1 MEQQLTWIQ
10 RIELMVL
17 LFLHGMA
24 LSAWFVPLGTVL
36 QGAGLGK
43 WTSFAFAASALAA
56 LMSPLFFGAMAD
68 RSVPPI
74 RVLRWVCAGAGIL
87 SIVTAYALNQG
98 LRGPS
103 IWLLIQLQALL
114 SVPTNS
120 LSGSIV
126 LARVAN
132 SHGQFGAIRAMGTAG
147 WMTGCWIVS
156 GLQLDA
162 SPKTFVLSGVLW
174 FVLSAYTLLLPPGTI
189 PSRGSSR
196 LTLRQRF
203 GLDALSLLKEHD
215 HRVIFMT
222 AALVAIPFAAFYPYT
237 PVHMKTLG
245 MQSTSAWMSL
255 GQVVEVA
262 IMFTVGSMMVDWQLK
277 RVILVGLS
285 FGFLRY
291 FLYAMDAKIPVLL
304 GVASHGLAFTFTY
317 ISTQIYLARR
327 IAPEWR
333 TRAQALLSLLVG
345 GVGNL
350 TGYLV
355 TGAWLAWCQGES
367 GVNWQQYWLGLDLLV
382 LAVLAYFAISYHG
395 QQQSNA
401 ARNPSNPT

>member
-1 MEQQLTWIQ
+1 MEQPLPWTQ
-10 RIELMVL
+10 RFELMAL

-24 LSAWFVPLGTVL
+24 LAAWFVPMGTVL
-36 QGAGLGK
+36 QACGLGA
-43 WTSFAFAASALAA
+43 WTPFAFGASAVAA

-74 RVLRWVCAGAGIL
+74 KVLRWVCLGTGLL
-87 SIVTAYALNQG
+87 SLVTAFALKQKLEG
-98 LRGPS
+98 VS

-147 WMTGCWIVS
+147 WMAGCWIVS
-156 GLQLDA
+156 GLHLDA
-162 SPKTFVLSGVLW
+162 SENTFVLSGILW
-174 FVLSAYTLLLPPGTI
+174 FVLSAYTLLLPPGVVQ
-189 PSRGSSR
+189 SSTSGR

-203 GLDALSLLKEHD
+203 GLDALSLLKDHD
-215 HRVIFMT
+215 HRVIFIT

-237 PVHMKTLG
+237 PTHMKDLG
-245 MQSTSAWMSL
+245 MERTSAWMSL
-255 GQVVEVA
+255 GQVIEVA
-262 IMFTVGSMMVDWQLK
+262 IMFTIGSVMVDWKLK
-277 RVILVGLS
+277 WVILVGLFS
-285 FGFLRY
+285 GLVRY
-291 FLYAMDAKIPVLL
+291 LFYAMDGQIPLLL
-304 GVASHGLAFTFTY
+304 GVCMHGMAFTFTY

-327 IAPEWR
+327 IAPQWR

-355 TGAWLAWCQGES
+355 TGTWLAMCTNGS
-367 GVNWQQYWLGLDLLV
+367 DVNWRQYWIGLGLLV
-382 LAVLAYFAISYHG
+382 LAVLIYFAINYQGEKKS
-395 QQQSNA
+395 
-401 ARNPSNPT
+401 PSDPTTAKVA

>member
-1 MEQQLTWIQ
+1 MEQPLPWTQ
-10 RIELMVL
+10 RFELMAL

-24 LSAWFVPLGTVL
+24 LAAWFVPMGTVL
-36 QGAGLGK
+36 QACGLGA
-43 WTSFAFAASALAA
+43 WTPFAFGASAVAA

-74 RVLRWVCAGAGIL
+74 KVLRWVCLGTGLL
-87 SIVTAYALNQG
+87 SLVTAFALKQKLEG
-98 LRGPS
+98 VS

-147 WMTGCWIVS
+147 WMAGCWIVS
-156 GLQLDA
+156 GLHLDA
-162 SPKTFVLSGVLW
+162 SENTFVLSGILW
-174 FVLSAYTLLLPPGTI
+174 FVLSAYTLLLPAGVVQ
-189 PSRGSSR
+189 SSTSGR

-203 GLDALSLLKEHD
+203 GLDALSLLKDHD
-215 HRVIFMT
+215 HRVIFIT

-237 PVHMKTLG
+237 PTHMKDLG
-245 MQSTSAWMSL
+245 MERTSAWMSL
-255 GQVVEVA
+255 GQVIEVA
-262 IMFTVGSMMVDWQLK
+262 IMFTIGSVMVDWKLK
-277 RVILVGLS
+277 WVILVGLFS
-285 FGFLRY
+285 GLVRY
-291 FLYAMDAKIPVLL
+291 LFYAMDGQIPLLL
-304 GVASHGLAFTFTY
+304 GVCMHGMAFTFTY

-327 IAPEWR
+327 IAPQWR

-355 TGAWLAWCQGES
+355 TGTWLAMCTNGS
-367 GVNWQQYWLGLDLLV
+367 DVNWRQYWIGLGLLV
-382 LAVLAYFAISYHG
+382 LAVLIYFAINYQGEKKS
-395 QQQSNA
+395 
-401 ARNPSNPT
+401 PSDPTTAKVA

>member
-1 MEQQLTWIQ
+1 MEQQLSWSE
-10 RIELMVL
+10 RLELMTL
-17 LFLHGMA
+17 LFLHGVA
-24 LSAWFVPLGTVL
+24 LSAWFVPMGTVL
-36 QGAGLGK
+36 QAAQLAS
-43 WTSFAFAASALAA
+43 WTPYAFAASAIAA

-68 RSVPPI
+68 RSVAPI
-74 RVLRWVCAGAGIL
+74 KVLRWVCVGAGIL
-87 SIVTAYALNQG
+87 SVITAFAIKQG
-98 LRGPS
+98 STGMT

-147 WMTGCWIVS
+147 WMAGCWIVS
-156 GLQLDA
+156 GLKLDA
-162 SPKTFVLSGVLW
+162 DPNTFLLSGFLW
-174 FVLSAYTLLLPPGTI
+174 LVLSAYTLLLPA
-189 PSRGSSR
+189 GSVQSSSAAR

-215 HRVIFMT
+215 HRVIFIT
-222 AALVAIPFAAFYPYT
+222 AALVAVPFAAFYPYT
-237 PVHMKTLG
+237 PTHMKDLG
-245 MQSTSAWMSL
+245 MLRTSAWMSI
-255 GQVVEVA
+255 GQVIEVA
-262 IMFTVGSMMVDWQLK
+262 IMLTVGAVMVEWKLK
-277 RVILVGLS
+277 RVILIGLFS
-285 FGFLRY
+285 GFLRY
-291 FLYAMDAKIPVLL
+291 LFYAMDSQIPLL
-304 GVASHGLAFTFTY
+304 IGVAIHGLAFTFTY

-355 TGAWLAWCQGES
+355 TGSWLVWCTTGTD
-367 GVNWQQYWLGLDLLV
+367 VDWRQYWVGLDLLV
-382 LAVLAYFAISYHG
+382 LAVLLYFAFSYHG
-395 QQQSNA
+395 QTNRENTATTQ
-401 ARNPSNPT
+401 NPA